1 MAGIEGQPR
10 TPPPRAVI
18 VHAAAEV
25 AAVRALAAGRP
36 VVFLS
41 APGVAGYLGVLGFR
55 ALLEAGGG
63 FAEGMLDAADA
74 PGHALAALRGGF
86 RAVVLAPEVPAFPA
100 LAALFAAEGAAL
112 WPAAPPAL
120 DLARVNLAKPQ
131 GRRHLARWLGLPGAE
146 EMV

>member
-1 MAGIEGQPR
+1 MAGMEGQ
-10 TPPPRAVI
+10 PRAVI

-25 AAVRALAAGRP
+25 AAVRALAQGRR
-36 VVFLS
+36 VAFLS

-63 FAEGMLDAADA
+63 FADGILDAADA

-86 RAVVLAPEVPAFPA
+86 RAVVLDPSVPAFPA
-100 LAALFAAEGAAL
+100 LAALFAERGAAL
-112 WPAAPPAL
+112 LPAAPPAL
-120 DLARVNLAKPQ
+120 DLARVNLLKPQ